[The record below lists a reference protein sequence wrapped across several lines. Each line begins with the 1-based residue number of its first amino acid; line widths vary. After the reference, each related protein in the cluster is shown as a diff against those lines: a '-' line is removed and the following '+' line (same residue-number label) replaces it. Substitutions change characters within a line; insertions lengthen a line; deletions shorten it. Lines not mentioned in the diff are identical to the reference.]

1 MWVAIGLG
9 VAANRH
15 LSAFVLGWGWCGRG
29 VVVLFGESMGYEF
42 MTERRWVRWVGIVGI
57 EERGFSDRDLSK
69 QNKRTSE

>member
-1 MWVAIGLG
+1 
-9 VAANRH
+9 
-15 LSAFVLGWGWCGRG
+15 
-29 VVVLFGESMGYEF
+29 MGYEF